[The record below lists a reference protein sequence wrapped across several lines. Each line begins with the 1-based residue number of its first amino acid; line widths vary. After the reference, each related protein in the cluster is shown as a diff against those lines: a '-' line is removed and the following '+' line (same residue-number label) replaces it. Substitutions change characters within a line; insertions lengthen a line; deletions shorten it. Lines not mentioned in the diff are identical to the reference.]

1 MKKETHE
8 IDTSYGMILQLL
20 SDGFNHREIEVEIVK
35 GKSTVTN
42 KVAKI
47 KEIFILRRDKQ

>member
-47 KEIFILRRDKQ
+47 K